1 MEGGEGGVVES
12 DGGGERGVVDSK
24 EGWGKGEGW
33 GQREG
38 EGVVLLACRCPW
50 ALVVHG

>member
-1 MEGGEGGVVES
+1 MWEGGDGEGR
-12 DGGGERGVVDSK
+12 GERGVVDSK

-38 EGVVLLACRCPW
+38 EGVVLLARHRPW
-50 ALVVHG
+50 ALVVRG